1 MEMPLNLHQLQLFS
15 HVIEHRSYSQA
26 ARNLHMT
33 QPALSLQI
41 KSLEE
46 KLGAKL
52 FIRKGNNIELT
63 SVGKH
68 VERYSSNLLSMEQR
82 LRSSVKELVSGE
94 TGQIAIGSNRPFGR
108 YVLPTFILKFMQ
120 QYPAVELATTYD
132 NTAQICR
139 YVLDEKVNVG
149 FGVWSKD
156 QTTPSKLK
164 KYLIR
169 KDYWTLVCAG
179 GSPWALWQGTVQ
191 EVLQKAPL
199 VGSLPRTSHGETIQN
214 ELRKLGLDTNDYKF
228 NLRLDDIE
236 SIKMAV
242 ISQLGIAF
250 LPRITIDRELLSG
263 EIVQVPLI
271 PEYKPSLDYYL
282 IIKEG
287 AYISPT
293 LQNFINYILEE
304 AKEDNSF

>member
-1 MEMPLNLHQLQLFS
+1 MPLNLHQLQLFCC
-15 HVIEHRSYSQA
+15 VVEHHSYSQA
-26 ARNLHMT
+26 ARSLHMT

-52 FIRKGNNIELT
+52 FVRKGNNIELT

-68 VERYSSNLLSMEQR
+68 VAQYASNLLSLDKR

-108 YVLPTFILKFMQ
+108 YLLPKFILKFIQ
-120 QYPAVELATTYD
+120 RYPNVELSTTYD
-132 NTAQICR
+132 NTEKISR

-156 QTTPSKLK
+156 QTIPSDFK
-164 KYLIR
+164 KHLIR

-179 GSPWALWQGTVQ
+179 GSQWATWQGTVQ
-191 EVLQKAPL
+191 DVLQKAPL
-199 VGSLPRTSHGETIQN
+199 VGSLPRTSHGEIIKN
-214 ELRKLGLDTNDYKF
+214 ELGKLGLDTSEYKF
-228 NLRLDDIE
+228 NMRLDDIE

-250 LPRITIDRELLSG
+250 LPRITIDRELSNG
-263 EIVQVPLI
+263 ELVPVPLI
-271 PEYKPSLDYYL
+271 HEYHPALEYYL

-293 LQNFINYILEE
+293 MENFINYILEE
-304 AKEDNSF
+304 TVEINHQL